1 MRKLESP
8 VVEPAEIEKDKK
20 DTKEGILI
28 VEDVV
33 DEDDSH
39 DVSEIK
45 EDLEGSIGDAKSGRN
60 SKDLQEAINEVEA
73 IEKSDGESENEQ
85 EQRFPVLSDEE
96 KDQGFEEIKDWILS
110 PKLESAKLKVEDLS
124 DKQSSSNKKEHQ
136 IEEKPKENSDT
147 KEGVQPFEFS
157 EDSKESIKDELNESI
172 KSNNDVAR
180 QNLQELYNQF
190 QADISGM
197 SRSKSEDWGGGLKD
211 YQNSEDAIQPM
222 KLHYTEG
229 DLSNIELVEEE
240 SEGEEGEEREEEYGD
255 GESELSTNYESR
267 IRGGGMI
274 NGYY

>member
-96 KDQGFEEIKDWILS
+96 KDQGFEEIKD
-110 PKLESAKLKVEDLS
+110 
-124 DKQSSSNKKEHQ
+124 
-136 IEEKPKENSDT
+136 
-147 KEGVQPFEFS
+147 
-157 EDSKESIKDELNESI
+157 
-172 KSNNDVAR
+172 
-180 QNLQELYNQF
+180 
-190 QADISGM
+190 
-197 SRSKSEDWGGGLKD
+197 
-211 YQNSEDAIQPM
+211 
-222 KLHYTEG
+222 
-229 DLSNIELVEEE
+229 
-240 SEGEEGEEREEEYGD
+240 
-255 GESELSTNYESR
+255 
-267 IRGGGMI
+267 
-274 NGYY
+274 